1 MYLSTEQIVQS
12 LEQLGK
18 VHPFHGITFVACK
31 EAGLPIAT
39 PVSFSV
45 DKITKKHM
53 EKYHKIIPRS
63 DYFYQPFRSNTP
75 NRFWVVRNYPS
86 SGLQRTNTTTFSR
99 AFVHIPGS
107 KKWAWS
113 NDYVIE
119 TENKLHRGKKIPAY
133 ALCVWLYREIDLPEC
148 EPYNLVERFLHDY
161 KINPGERESLFDL
174 SLPDYAELPRVP
186 TATTWTELRTI
197 LPNPPDAEPEHG
209 GTLGYLRVQ
218 GTGPMPSI
226 GLEPAER
233 LTIVAGDNGLG
244 KTFLLDC
251 AWWALTGTWASVP
264 AAPRSDSTPDGVS
277 MEFSIRD
284 TSGSAPRREVV
295 RYDWS
300 SLRWPEHSKQRTIA
314 GLVVY
319 ACVDGSYAVW
329 DPVSDSG
336 ASTYSRTEV
345 WDGVLEGDRKIEGL
359 VRDWRNWQSSSDQST
374 FDTFKE
380 VLSGL
385 SPSDLGTLSPGP
397 MTRVAH
403 DRREIP
409 TIRHR
414 YGEVPVVYA
423 SAAVKR
429 VLSLAYLMVWV
440 WNEHRIH
447 CDFAKRSPERRMIIL
462 IDEIEAHLHPRWQ
475 RQLLPALVSV
485 VQLLAEE
492 IEVQLIV
499 STHSPLILASS
510 EELFDDHRDSLL
522 HLRLDGNDISFQKM
536 EHIKYGRVDRW
547 LTSQVFGL
555 VHSRSKR
562 AEIAIEDAKRVQT
575 NRRGVERE
583 AIHEISEQ
591 LRMSLPDDDEFW
603 PRWISFAERYG
614 AEF

>member
-1 MYLSTEQIVQS
+1 MYLPTGQIVRS
-12 LEQLGK
+12 LKQLGE
-18 VHPFHGITFVACK
+18 VHPFHGITFIACK
-31 EAGLPIAT
+31 KAELPISTTKPFRMNA
-39 PVSFSV
+39 V
-45 DKITKKHM
+45 TKKHM
-53 EKYHKIIPRS
+53 EKYHRIAPES
-63 DYFYQPFRSNTP
+63 GYFYQPFRSNASD
-75 NRFWVVRNYPS
+75 RFWVVPNYPS
-86 SGLQRTNTTTFSR
+86 GSLRRINTEIFAR
-99 AFVHIPGS
+99 AFVHIPNDII
-107 KKWAWS
+107 WAWS
-113 NDYVIE
+113 DDYIIE
-119 TENKLHRGKKIPAY
+119 IKNKLHRGKKIPAY

-148 EPYNLVERFLHDY
+148 EPQRLVDRFFRDY
-161 KINPGERESLFDL
+161 KINSDERENLFDL
-174 SLPDYAELPRVP
+174 SLPDYAVLPHVP
-186 TATTWTELRTI
+186 IATTWAKLKEF
-197 LPNPPDAEPEHG
+197 LPNPPDAKPEHG

-218 GTGPMPSI
+218 GTGPMPSME
-226 GLEPAER
+226 LEPAER

-264 AAPRSDSTPDGVS
+264 AAPRSDSAPDGVS
-277 MEFSIRD
+277 IEFSIRD
-284 TSGSAPRREVV
+284 TSGSAPRGEIVE
-295 RYDWS
+295 YDWS

-359 VRDWRNWQSSSDQST
+359 VRDWRNWQSSSNQST
-374 FDTFKE
+374 FDTFKK

-414 YGEVPVVYA
+414 YGEVPIVYA

-429 VLSLAYLMVWV
+429 VLSLAYLMVWA

-447 CDFAKRSPERRMIIL
+447 CDMAKRSPERCMIIL

-485 VQLLAEE
+485 VQLLAKE

-510 EELFDDHRDSLL
+510 EELFDDHGDSLL
-522 HLRLDGNDISFQKM
+522 HLRLDGDDISLQKV
-536 EHIKYGRVDRW
+536 EYIKYGRVDRW

-562 AEIAIEDAKRVQT
+562 AETAIEDAKRAQT
-575 NRRGVERE
+575 NQRDVERE
-583 AIHEISEQ
+583 AIREISEQ

-614 AEF
+614 VEL